1 MIEFSYFYK
10 LFLNSI
16 KDYEIK
22 EILEMDSDI
31 AEDLMLTF
39 LLKGLARFDNC
50 HKDLENIDLDLQII
64 NENLSLKEII
74 IIIDWMIIAWAER
87 NNSDL
92 LLSQAT
98 LGDADFRRTP
108 QYMILRA
115 NEDNINIRRERVQ
128 QDMINYDLKN
138 TPFKEWSV
146 GNYGL

>member
-1 MIEFSYFYK
+1 MVEFSQIYK

-22 EILEMDSDI
+22 EILEYSPD
-31 AEDLMLTF
+31 AGEDLMLTF
-39 LLKGLARFDNC
+39 LLKALTRFDNC
-50 HKDLENIDLDLQII
+50 HKDLENIDLNLQII
-64 NENLSLKEII
+64 KEDLSLKEII
-74 IIIDWMIIAWAER
+74 ILVDWMVIAWAER

-108 QYMILRA
+108 QYMVLRA
-115 NEDNINIRRERVQ
+115 NEENINMRRERVQ
-128 QDMINYDLKN
+128 QDMITYDLKN